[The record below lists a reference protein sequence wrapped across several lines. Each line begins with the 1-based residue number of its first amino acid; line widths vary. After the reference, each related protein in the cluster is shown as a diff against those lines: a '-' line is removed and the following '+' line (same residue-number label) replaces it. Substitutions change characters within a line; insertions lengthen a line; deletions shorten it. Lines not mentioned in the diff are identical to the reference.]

1 MSVFSDRLKKLRD
14 EKGWTKTYVAN
25 HLGLARMQVYAN
37 WEYGSRE
44 PDYETI
50 KNLANLFGVTTDY
63 LIGRTDSRTSDTQI
77 DRDLEHALDN
87 AHSFEGKP
95 ISDRY
100 REVVKGNLRSYFQ

>member
-1 MSVFSDRLKKLRD
+1 MLVFSDRLKKLRD

-50 KNLANLFGVTTDY
+50 KNLATLFGVTTDY

-87 AHSFEGKP
+87 APSLPLGTKKYSRNP
-95 ISDRY
+95 LI
-100 REVVKGNLRSYFQ
+100 